1 MRSAANNCRFI
12 LNSLGKHG
20 SDHFAQRKNAS
31 NKLGSPTQ
39 KLWWLFSEKI
49 HRCNW
54 PHEPS
59 TNHIDSFVICMIC
72 LWPSRCFLTFLFLWS
87 ESPHTLSEDVR
98 ELLKSRW
105 EHRQDP
111 ASGWLSVPHSA
122 CAIVPSFPIPSMGRL
137 YIYLL
142 IDPIKIKNSC
152 WLVVSTHWKNI
163 NQNENLP
170 QVGVKIKNIANHHPE
185 MALWNGCPWG
195 EKPLFQWNVYGPL
208 LIIRPCISR
217 AGKRGIRMHSAD
229 NYPLDS
235 YRCFWMI
242 EINRP

>member
-1 MRSAANNCRFI
+1 
-12 LNSLGKHG
+12 
-20 SDHFAQRKNAS
+20 
-31 NKLGSPTQ
+31 
-39 KLWWLFSEKI
+39 
-49 HRCNW
+49 
-54 PHEPS
+54 
-59 TNHIDSFVICMIC
+59 
-72 LWPSRCFLTFLFLWS
+72 
-87 ESPHTLSEDVR
+87 
-98 ELLKSRW
+98 
-105 EHRQDP
+105 
-111 ASGWLSVPHSA
+111 
-122 CAIVPSFPIPSMGRL
+122 MGRL

-217 AGKRGIRMHSAD
+217 AGKRGIRRMD
-229 NYPLDS
+229 YP
-235 YRCFWMI
+235 
-242 EINRP
+242 